1 MERKILSLN
10 GLWDFCPLYDVK
22 CNLSLPENLVY
33 EDTKIRVPSSWRAD
47 ISYRDFHPFDINEYP
62 DEWNKALT
70 GVCRRFFSASAEN
83 GERILLKINGIAQM
97 AAIYINGNHVAD
109 WDEEFLPLTVDIT
122 DFVTDGENELQV
134 VCTTF
139 ESCTIPSGGVKST
152 GLCGSW
158 YGISARG
165 IWQDIMLETVP
176 QTYITDLTVRTS
188 VRKGTLE
195 VIPELSGG
203 FDGEIFAEI
212 TDGRRKNGYEV
223 QVRKRRHGKGLERP
237 DTVGHRK
244 SAPLRDNAYP

>member
-1 MERKILSLN
+1 MERKVLNLN

-22 CNLSLPENLVY
+22 CDLSLPENPVY

-83 GERILLKINGIAQM
+83 GERILLRVNGIAQM
-97 AAIYINGNHVAD
+97 AAIYINGNHVVD

-165 IWQDIMLETVP
+165 IWQDIMIETVP
-176 QTYITDLTVRTS
+176 QTY
-188 VRKGTLE
+188 
-195 VIPELSGG
+195 
-203 FDGEIFAEI
+203 GENLC
-212 TDGRRKNGYEV
+212 K
-223 QVRKRRHGKGLERP
+223 KRH
-237 DTVGHRK
+237 
-244 SAPLRDNAYP
+244 A